1 MGRARPEGITLQL
14 LIQDSQAFLEG
25 ILCLLQGVLGL
36 VVVIDVQVG
45 AANGGPGPLLLN
57 VVGEGTCQLQVA
69 VLVLGAKKYGLCEPT
84 LTASKPHMS
93 PKPPG
98 AGRSQAAH
106 TVSSMPSAACR
117 DGGTTC

>member
-1 MGRARPEGITLQL
+1 MGRARPKGITLQL

-69 VLVLGAKKYGLCEPT
+69 VLVLGAKK
-84 LTASKPHMS
+84 
-93 PKPPG
+93 
-98 AGRSQAAH
+98 
-106 TVSSMPSAACR
+106 
-117 DGGTTC
+117 